1 MSATRRSRF
10 FPSSL
15 RTGRVLGPLLL
26 FLLLAQLAQAQV
38 QLRGVVR
45 DKDTQEAL
53 PFASVAVP
61 GTTNGTTTNLEGEFT
76 LVVKQL
82 PVTLLFSELNHVK
95 DTLRVTSAAAP
106 ITVTLAEA
114 TVVLPEVKVASF
126 PFQVADRA
134 FRNLQRN
141 YRRNYYGKAFYRQI
155 TRIDGQP
162 TELQEVVWN
171 VKSNPARI
179 IGTTLAQGRYAAV
192 QAPINLS
199 NFSVYTRK
207 FGLFDP
213 GQDST
218 TSLALL
224 SPNVEKNYL
233 LELKGIVGEDSTG
246 GVAEIHF
253 ETRPEIK
260 YRAEGTVWIDIE
272 NYQVV
277 RYRMTQPNFTGSTN
291 NPRQKFDD
299 AKLTIEMAF
308 HPTNGKGEVAPL
320 ELMKMDLTTNLTE
333 PGKQPLAIN
342 VSSFTYFFEQSSKP
356 QNLPYARASLTDRDL
371 DAIRA
376 KPYDP
381 EFWANN
387 PVVQRTP
394 AEEEVISAFEKKGAF
409 GTMVKKPAPQPARSL
424 RNGSVVR

>member
-1 MSATRRSRF
+1 MLSARPRSFSPPTVIFQRF
-10 FPSSL
+10 LP
-15 RTGRVLGPLLL
+15 LL
-26 FLLLAQLAQAQV
+26 FLLLGLAHLSQAQV

-45 DKDTQEAL
+45 DKDTKEAL

-95 DTLRVTSAAAP
+95 DTLRITSAAEAL
-106 ITVTLAEA
+106 TVSLAEA

-126 PFQVADRA
+126 PFQLVDRA

-141 YRRNYYGKAFYRQI
+141 YRRTYYGKAFYRQI
-155 TRIDGQP
+155 TRIDKQP

-179 IGTTLAQGRYAAV
+179 VGTTLAQGRYAAV

-246 GVAEIHF
+246 GVAEITF
-253 ETRPEIK
+253 ETRPEVK
-260 YRAEGTVWIDIE
+260 YRAQGTIWIDIE
-272 NYQVV
+272 TDQVV
-277 RYRMTQPNFTGSTN
+277 RYRMVQPSFTGSTN
-291 NPRQKFDD
+291 NPRQKFEN
-299 AKLTIEMAF
+299 AKLSIEMAF
-308 HPTNGKGEVAPL
+308 RQGGKAPVAPL
-320 ELMKMDLTTNLTE
+320 ELMKMDLTTDLTE

-342 VSSFTYFFEQSSKP
+342 VSSFTYFFDQSTKAQS
-356 QNLPYARASLTDRDL
+356 LPYARASLTDRDL
-371 DAIRA
+371 DAIKA

-387 PVVQRTP
+387 PVVKRTP
-394 AEEEVISAFEKKGAF
+394 AEDEVVSAFEKKGAF
-409 GTMVKKPAPQPARSL
+409 GSMVKKATPKADVII
-424 RNGSVVR
+424 RNGQIQK

>member
-1 MSATRRSRF
+1 MLSARMSSVTSQGIAFRLRF
-10 FPSSL
+10 LSVLLVLLTLASL
-15 RTGRVLGPLLL
+15 S
-26 FLLLAQLAQAQV
+26 QAQV
-38 QLRGVVR
+38 QLRGLVR
-45 DKDTQEAL
+45 DKETKEVL

-76 LVVKQL
+76 LVVKEL
-82 PVTLLFSELNHVK
+82 PVTLLVSELGHVK
-95 DTLRVTSAAAP
+95 DTVRVKVAGPLDIALAP
-106 ITVTLAEA
+106 A

-126 PFQVADRA
+126 PFQLVDRA

-141 YRRNYYGKAFYRQI
+141 YRRTYYGKAFYRQI
-155 TRIDGQP
+155 TRIDKQP

-179 IGTTLAQGRYAAV
+179 VGTTLAQGRYAAV

-246 GVAEIHF
+246 GVAEITF
-253 ETRPEIK
+253 ETRPEVK
-260 YRAEGTVWIDIE
+260 YRAQGTIWIDIE
-272 NYQVV
+272 TDQVV
-277 RYRMTQPNFTGSTN
+277 RYRMVQPSFTGSTN
-291 NPRQKFDD
+291 NPRQQFEN
-299 AKLTIEMAF
+299 ARLSIEMAF
-308 HPTNGKGEVAPL
+308 RQGGKAPVAPL
-320 ELMKMDLTTNLTE
+320 ELMKMDLTTDLTE
-333 PGKQPLAIN
+333 PGKQPLAIS
-342 VSSFTYFFEQSSKP
+342 VSSFTYFFDQSTKAQS
-356 QNLPYARASLTDRDL
+356 LPYARASLTDRDL
-371 DAIRA
+371 DAIKA

-387 PVVQRTP
+387 PVVKRTP
-394 AEEEVISAFEKKGAF
+394 AEDEVVSAFEKKGAF
-409 GTMVKKPAPQPARSL
+409 GSMVKKPATPPARSL
-424 RNGSVVR
+424 RNGQVVR

>member
-1 MSATRRSRF
+1 MLSTQLRSFVLSTVIFRRIL
-10 FPSSL
+10 P
-15 RTGRVLGPLLL
+15 LL
-26 FLLLAQLAQAQV
+26 FLLLGLTFRGQAQV

-45 DKDTQEAL
+45 DKDTKEAL

-95 DTLRVTSAAAP
+95 DTLRITSAAETLN
-106 ITVTLAEA
+106 ISLAEA

-126 PFQVADRA
+126 PFQLVDRA

-141 YRRNYYGKAFYRQI
+141 YRRSYYGKAFYRQI
-155 TRIDGQP
+155 TRIDKQP

-179 IGTTLAQGRYAAV
+179 VGTTLAQGRYAAV

-199 NFSVYTRK
+199 NFSVYPRK

-246 GVAEIHF
+246 GVAEITF
-253 ETRPEIK
+253 ETRPEVK
-260 YRAEGTVWIDIE
+260 YRAQGTIWIDIE
-272 NYQVV
+272 TDQVV
-277 RYRMTQPNFTGSTN
+277 RYRMVQPSFTGSTN
-291 NPRQKFDD
+291 NPRQQFTN
-299 AKLTIEMAF
+299 AKLSIEMTF
-308 HPTNGKGEVAPL
+308 HQGGKAAVAPL
-320 ELMKMDLTTNLTE
+320 ELIKMDLTTDLTE
-333 PGKQPLAIN
+333 PGKQPLAIS
-342 VSSFTYFFEQSSKP
+342 VSSFTYFFDQSTKAQS
-356 QNLPYARASLTDRDL
+356 LPYARANLTDRDL

-387 PVVQRTP
+387 PVVKRTP
-394 AEEEVISAFEKKGAF
+394 AEDEVVSAFEKKGAF
-409 GTMVKKPAPQPARSL
+409 GSMVKKATPKSDVII
-424 RNGSVVR
+424 RNGQIQK

>member
-1 MSATRRSRF
+1 MLFALRSAPSFRKAPVFRF
-10 FPSSL
+10 F
-15 RTGRVLGPLLL
+15 GLLL
-26 FLLLAQLAQAQV
+26 ILFSLAHVAQAQV

-45 DKDTQEAL
+45 DKDTKEAL

-82 PVTLLFSELNHVK
+82 PTTLLFSELNHVK
-95 DTLRVTSAAAP
+95 DTLRITSAAEP
-106 ITVTLAEA
+106 LNILLAEA

-126 PFQVADRA
+126 PFQLVDRA

-155 TRIDGQP
+155 TRIDNQP

-179 IGTTLAQGRYAAV
+179 VGTTLAQGRYAAV

-213 GQDST
+213 SQDST
-218 TSLALL
+218 TSLALM
-224 SPNVEKNYL
+224 SPNVEKTYL

-246 GVAEIHF
+246 GVAEINF
-253 ETRPEIK
+253 ETRPEVK
-260 YRAEGTVWIDIE
+260 YRSQGTIWIDIE
-272 NYQVV
+272 TYQVV
-277 RYRMTQPNFTGSTN
+277 RYRMTQPSFTGSTN
-291 NPRQKFDD
+291 NPRQKFED
-299 AKLTIEMAF
+299 AKLDIEMTF
-308 HPTNGKGEVAPL
+308 RSTNGKGEVAPL
-320 ELMKMDLTTNLTE
+320 ELMKMNLNTNLTE
-333 PGKQPLAIN
+333 PGKAPLAIN
-342 VSSFTYFFEQSSKP
+342 VSSFTYFFEQSSKV
-356 QNLPYARASLTDRDL
+356 QSLPYARANLNDRDL

-381 EFWANN
+381 EFWADN
-387 PVVQRTP
+387 PVVKRTP
-394 AEEEVISAFEKKGAF
+394 AEEEVVSAFEKKGAF
-409 GTMVKKPAPQPARSL
+409 GSMVKKAPTQNR
-424 RNGSVVR
+424 R

>member
-1 MSATRRSRF
+1 MLPARF
-10 FPSSL
+10 PTSFSL
-15 RTGRVLGPLLL
+15 PAARPLRAAFALLVLLL
-26 FLLLAQLAQAQV
+26 SLAHLSQAQV

-45 DKDTQEAL
+45 DKETKEVL

-61 GTTNGTTTNLEGEFT
+61 GTSNGTTTNLEGEFT
-76 LVVKQL
+76 LVVKSL

-95 DTLRVTSAAAP
+95 DTVRITTDAP
-106 ITVTLAEA
+106 LNIALAEA

-126 PFQVADRA
+126 PFQLVDRA

-141 YRRNYYGKAFYRQI
+141 YRRTYYGKAFYRQI
-155 TRIDGQP
+155 TRIDNEP
-162 TELQEVVWN
+162 SELQEVVWN

-179 IGTTLAQGRYAAV
+179 DGTTLAQGRYAAR

-213 GQDST
+213 QQDST

-246 GVAEIHF
+246 GVAEISF
-253 ETRPEIK
+253 ETRPEVK
-260 YRAEGTVWIDIE
+260 YRAQGTIWIDIE
-272 NYQVV
+272 TNQVV
-277 RYRMTQPNFTGSTN
+277 RYRMVQPSFTGSTN
-291 NPRQKFDD
+291 NMRQKFTN

-308 HPTNGKGEVAPL
+308 HPGGKASVAPL
-320 ELMKMDLTTNLTE
+320 ELMKMDLTTDLAE
-333 PGKQPLAIN
+333 PGKKPLSIN
-342 VSSFTYFFEQSSKP
+342 VSSFTFFYDQSATP
-356 QNLPYARASLTDRDL
+356 VRLPYARASLTDRDL

-376 KPYDP
+376 KAYDP

-387 PVVQRTP
+387 PVVKRTP
-394 AEEEVISAFEKKGAF
+394 AEEEVIAAFEQKGAF
-409 GTMVKKPAPQPARSL
+409 GTMVKKPAAKPTNKLQ
-424 RNGSVVR
+424 

>member
-1 MSATRRSRF
+1 MLFALRSA
-10 FPSSL
+10 PSFRKAPVFRL
-15 RTGRVLGPLLL
+15 FGLLL
-26 FLLLAQLAQAQV
+26 TLFSLTHVAQAQV

-45 DKDTQEAL
+45 DKDTKEAL

-82 PVTLLFSELNHVK
+82 PTTLLFSELNHVK
-95 DTLRVTSAAAP
+95 DTLRITSAAESLN
-106 ITVTLAEA
+106 ILLAEA

-126 PFQVADRA
+126 PFQLVDRA

-155 TRIDGQP
+155 TRIDNQP

-179 IGTTLAQGRYAAV
+179 VGTTLAQGRYAAV

-218 TSLALL
+218 TSLALM
-224 SPNVEKNYL
+224 SPNVEKTYL

-246 GVAEIHF
+246 GVAEINF
-253 ETRPEIK
+253 ETRPEVK
-260 YRAEGTVWIDIE
+260 YRSQGTIWIDIE
-272 NYQVV
+272 TYQVV
-277 RYRMTQPNFTGSTN
+277 RYRMTQPSFTGSTN
-291 NPRQKFDD
+291 NPRQKFED
-299 AKLTIEMAF
+299 AKLDIEMTF
-308 HPTNGKGEVAPL
+308 RSTNGKGEVAPL
-320 ELMKMDLTTNLTE
+320 ELMKMTLNTNLTE
-333 PGKQPLAIN
+333 PGKAPLAIN
-342 VSSFTYFFEQSSKP
+342 VSSFTYFFEQSAKVQS
-356 QNLPYARASLTDRDL
+356 LPYARASLTDRDL

-381 EFWANN
+381 EFWADN
-387 PVVQRTP
+387 PVVKRTP
-394 AEEEVISAFEKKGAF
+394 AEEEVVSAFEKKGAF
-409 GTMVKKPAPQPARSL
+409 GSMVKKAPAQPARSL
-424 RNGSVVR
+424 RNGQVVR

>member
-1 MSATRRSRF
+1 MLPVRLPAVFSSTATR
-10 FPSSL
+10 PL
-15 RTGRVLGPLLL
+15 RGALVLLVLLL
-26 FLLLAQLAQAQV
+26 SLAHISQAQV

-45 DKDTQEAL
+45 DKETKEVL

-61 GTTNGTTTNLEGEFT
+61 GTSNGTTTNLEGEFT
-76 LVVKQL
+76 LVVKSL
-82 PVTLLFSELNHVK
+82 PVTLLFSELNHVR
-95 DTLRVTSAAAP
+95 DTLRVTSGAALDVALAP
-106 ITVTLAEA
+106 A
-114 TVVLPEVKVASF
+114 TVVLPEVKVASY
-126 PFQVADRA
+126 PFQLVDRA

-141 YRRNYYGKAFYRQI
+141 YRRTYYGKAFYRQI
-155 TRIDGQP
+155 TRIDNQP
-162 TELQEVVWN
+162 SELQEVVWN

-179 IGTTLAQGRYAAV
+179 DGTTLAQGRYAAR

-213 GQDST
+213 QQDST

-246 GVAEIHF
+246 GVAEIEF
-253 ETRPEIK
+253 ETRPEVR
-260 YRAEGTVWIDIE
+260 YRAQGTVWIDIE
-272 NYQVV
+272 TNQVV
-277 RYRMTQPNFTGSTN
+277 RYRMVQPSFTGSTN
-291 NPRQKFDD
+291 NPRQKFEN

-308 HPTNGKGEVAPL
+308 RPAGKASVAPL
-320 ELMKMDLTTNLTE
+320 ELMKMDLTTDLTE
-333 PGKQPLAIN
+333 PGKKPLAIN
-342 VSSFTYFFEQSSKP
+342 VSSFTFFYDQATTP
-356 QNLPYARASLTDRDL
+356 TRLPYARASLTDRDL

-387 PVVQRTP
+387 PVVKRTP
-394 AEEEVISAFEKKGAF
+394 AEDEVIAAFEQKGAF
-409 GTMVKKPAPQPARSL
+409 GTMVKKPAPKPGARV
-424 RNGSVVR
+424 NQ